1 MAITLY
7 RSKYLSI
14 SLMALFTL
22 LTLFSFH
29 FRLSLKGQIECS
41 VVMGLMASP
50 SRFLPFFTLP
60 HLFTSSILI
69 LYLALS
75 NSHSLTSLIGIL
87 VHSSTILK
95 PILQI
100 QKLCQKFR
108 PNLKP
113 RYDKLTTPT

>member
-1 MAITLY
+1 MVTIILY
-7 RSKYLSI
+7 RLEYLSI
-14 SLMALFTL
+14 SLMALFAL

-29 FRLSLKGQIECS
+29 FGLSFKGQIECSVS

-60 HLFTSSILI
+60 HLFTSLVSV

-75 NSHSLTSLIGIL
+75 NSHSLISLFGIL
-87 VHSSTILK
+87 VHSSTIFK

-100 QKLCQKFR
+100 
-108 PNLKP
+108 
-113 RYDKLTTPT
+113 